1 MYITIYIWY
10 NIGYTMVHS
19 KGFNRKHDHTRVA
32 HDALED
38 PDFDGDR
45 WKCLEGPPASAHVC
59 PNEIHP
65 SFFIKHHCLALQY
78 PQSCWL

>member
-1 MYITIYIWY
+1 MYTYIYMYTYIHMYKTIFIWY

-38 PDFDGDR
+38 PDFD
-45 WKCLEGPPASAHVC
+45 
-59 PNEIHP
+59 
-65 SFFIKHHCLALQY
+65 
-78 PQSCWL
+78 